1 MKVLFIGN
9 SYTYYNDMPEIFKAM
24 SQSAGIPCEVKAL
37 TRGGAWL
44 WQYEKEDDEV
54 GMQIRETIKQNWNYV
69 VFQDNSFGPVGAL
82 VQFMK
87 ASGWLSD
94 LARKHGAIPVLYQT
108 MAYQIDHPRYQEYG
122 MTQADM
128 HQRLRTGYQAAAA
141 RHNALLS
148 PAGEAMYRA
157 IGRYGALVHN
167 EDRTHPSYMGSY
179 LIAAVHCGFIMSLDP
194 RKISF
199 TGELDEATAKSLLEI
214 AAYTLGYKD

>member
-24 SQSAGIPCEVKAL
+24 SESAGIPCEVKAL

-44 WQYEKEDDEV
+44 WQYEREDDEV
-54 GMQIRETIKQNWNYV
+54 GMQIRETVKKGWNYV

-82 VQFMK
+82 TQFIK
-87 ASGWLSD
+87 SSGWLAE
-94 LARKHGAIPVLYQT
+94 LIRQNGALPVLYQT

-128 HQRLRTGYQAAAA
+128 HHRLRTGYQAAAA
-141 RHNALLS
+141 KHNALLS
-148 PAGEAMYRA
+148 PAGEAIYRA

-194 RKISF
+194 RKIPF
-199 TGELDEATAKSLLEI
+199 TGELDEATAKSMLEI
-214 AAYTLGYKD
+214 AAHTLGYKD